1 MIVQSLLKISLLGA
15 TWVLYLLLML
25 SVVSIGAM
33 LERWFFFRKNRQAG
47 NALDE
52 ALSVALRNND
62 YPSAR
67 RALDASPSLEAA
79 ILREALQWKKGGPE
93 AVNDALESALGRARG
108 DLDRGATLLGT
119 LGNNAP
125 FVGLFGTVIGVIE
138 AFSHLGG
145 SAAGAGMAQ
154 VMGGIAEAL
163 IATGV
168 GIFVAIPA
176 VVAYNIVQKKAGEIE
191 GHAQSLARLVTAWL
205 HTYPDARDAAEP
217 ENTRDGKSER
227 EQTRDEKREQA
238 LSGAVIDGAVDGA
251 AE

>member
-15 TWVLYLLLML
+15 TWVLYVLLGL
-25 SVVSIGAM
+25 SVISIGATF
-33 LERWFFFRKNRQAG
+33 ERVLFFRKNKNAG
-47 NALDE
+47 KDLDDALAKALYANDYPAVKRALDE
-52 ALSVALRNND
+52 
-62 YPSAR
+62 
-67 RALDASPSLEAA
+67 SPSLEAS
-79 ILREALQWKKGGPE
+79 ILREALRWKKGGPA
-93 AVNDALESALGRARG
+93 AVNDGLESALGRARH

-125 FVGLFGTVIGVIE
+125 FVGLFGTIIGVIE
-138 AFSHLGG
+138 AFSHLGA
-145 SAAGAGMAQ
+145 SAQGAGMAK

-176 VVAYNIVQKKAGEIE
+176 VVAYNIFQKKAGEIE

-205 HTYPDARDAAEP
+205 HTHPEARHAEDLQDARAPSRVHAQRDVSDAALLRISSP
-217 ENTRDGKSER
+217 
-227 EQTRDEKREQA
+227 
-238 LSGAVIDGAVDGA
+238 DGA

>member
-1 MIVQSLLKISLLGA
+1 MIVQSLLKIAMLGA
-15 TWVLYLLLML
+15 TWVLYLLLFL

-33 LERWFFFRKNRQAG
+33 LERFLFFRKNKNAGKTLDQALKK
-47 NALDE
+47 ALLD
-52 ALSVALRNND
+52 ND
-62 YPSAR
+62 YPAAK
-67 RALDASPSLEAA
+67 RAIDASPSLEAS

-93 AVNDALESALGRARG
+93 AVNDALESALGSARA
-108 DLDRGATLLGT
+108 DLDRGTNLLGT

-138 AFSHLGG
+138 AFSHLGS
-145 SAAGAGMAQ
+145 SAQGAGMAK

-176 VVAYNIVQKKAGEIE
+176 VVAYNVVQKKAGEIE

-205 HTYPDARDAAEP
+205 HTHPEAKDASEP
-217 ENTRDGKSER
+217 EVEASIRSEPLDAER
-227 EQTRDEKREQA
+227 ARA
-238 LSGAVIDGAVDGA
+238 LAP

>member
-15 TWVLYLLLML
+15 TWVLYLLLGL
-25 SVVSIGAM
+25 SVVSIGAA
-33 LERWFFFRKNRQAG
+33 LERWIFFRKNKSEGHR
-47 NALDE
+47 LDE
-52 ALSVALRNND
+52 ELARALKRDD
-62 YPSAR
+62 YPAAH
-67 RALDASPSLEAA
+67 RALAKSKSLEAS
-79 ILREALQWKKGGPE
+79 ILREALEWKKGGPE

-125 FVGLFGTVIGVIE
+125 FVGLFGTIIGVIE
-138 AFSHLGG
+138 AFSHLGN
-145 SAAGAGMAQ
+145 SAQGGGMAK

-176 VVAYNIVQKKAGEIE
+176 VVAFNIFQKKAEEIE

-205 HTYPDARDAAEP
+205 HTYPEGRDADAGDAGDARELADA
-217 ENTRDGKSER
+217 SSLSQQVVR
-227 EQTRDEKREQA
+227 E
-238 LSGAVIDGAVDGA
+238 GAV
-251 AE
+251 

>member
-15 TWVLYLLLML
+15 TWVLYLLLFL

-33 LERWFFFRKNRQAG
+33 LERFVFFRKNKNAG
-47 NALDE
+47 KALDE
-52 ALSVALRNND
+52 TLGKALRNND
-62 YPSAR
+62 YPAAK
-67 RALDASPSLEAA
+67 RALDASPSLEAS
-79 ILREALQWKKGGPE
+79 ILREALQWKKGGPA
-93 AVNDALESALGRARG
+93 AVNDALESALGRARA
-108 DLDRGATLLGT
+108 DLDRGTNLLGT

-145 SAAGAGMAQ
+145 SAAGAGMAK

-176 VVAYNIVQKKAGEIE
+176 VVAYNVVQKKAGEIE
-191 GHAQSLARLVTAWL
+191 GHAVSLARLVTAWL
-205 HTYPDARDAAEP
+205 HTHPEAKDAAEP
-217 ENTRDGKSER
+217 ESHTSKSAEADEQR
-227 EQTRDEKREQA
+227 ESA
-238 LSGAVIDGAVDGA
+238 LAP

>member
-15 TWVLYLLLML
+15 TWVLYLLLFL

-33 LERWFFFRKNRQAG
+33 LERFLFFRKNKNAG
-47 NALDE
+47 KSLDE
-52 ALSVALRNND
+52 ALGKALRDND
-62 YPSAR
+62 YAAAK
-67 RALDASPSLEAA
+67 RALDASPSLEAS
-79 ILREALQWKKGGPE
+79 ILREALQWKKGGPA
-93 AVNDALESALGRARG
+93 AVNDALESALGRARA
-108 DLDRGATLLGT
+108 DLDRGTNLLGT

-138 AFSHLGG
+138 AFSHLGS
-145 SAAGAGMAQ
+145 SAQGAGMAK

-176 VVAYNIVQKKAGEIE
+176 VVAYNVVQKKAGEIE
-191 GHAQSLARLVTAWL
+191 GHALSLARLVTAWL
-205 HTYPDARDAAEP
+205 HTHPEAKDAHEP
-217 ENTRDGKSER
+217 EAAAAQSSESTEAER
-227 EQTRDEKREQA
+227 TSA
-238 LSGAVIDGAVDGA
+238 LQP